1 MKAAWYFDFV
11 SPYAYLQAEQLGALP
26 VGIELDLK
34 PVLFAALLDHWGQ
47 LGPAEIAPKRT
58 FTYRHVQ
65 WLADRAGIAFN
76 APRAHPFNPLRLLRL
91 ATALGGD
98 LPIVQHIFRFVWRDG
113 RLPEDDD
120 DFEALATRLGTTR
133 ERIEAPGVKAALR
146 RNGEEAIAAGVFG
159 VPTFVADGYLMWGL
173 NAGDML
179 LDYQRDPALFSSAA
193 MRRVASLPELAHRR
207 LRSS

>member
-1 MKAAWYFDFV
+1 MKAIWYFDFI

-26 VGIELDLK
+26 AAIELELK

-47 LGPAEIAPKRT
+47 LGPAEIPPKRT

-65 WLADRAGIAFN
+65 WLAGRAGVTLN
-76 APRAHPFNPLRLLRL
+76 VPRGHPFNPLRLLRL
-91 ATALGGD
+91 AVVLEGSVPA
-98 LPIVQHIFRFVWRDG
+98 VQHIFRFVWRDG
-113 RLPEDDD
+113 RLPDDD
-120 DFEALATRLGTTR
+120 AFDALAARLGVSR
-133 ERIEAPGVKAALR
+133 ERIEAADVKAALR

-179 LDYQRDPALFSSAA
+179 IDYERDPGLFSTGA
-193 MRRVASLPELAHRR
+193 MRRIASLPELARR
-207 LRSS
+207 R